1 MKALAGLLAVLVMLS
16 SASLAQ
22 APTKPEAESQAAT
35 PAAAPTASTPSTET
49 DDANAAAVPAAAAP
63 SFAPG
68 AKLYLELMGGFDQ
81 YLFAAIA
88 KKKVPVVIVK
98 ARENADFVMSGAAH
112 VKRPG
117 VITGMVI
124 TSHGGGNIA
133 VKDAHTGNLVY
144 AEKFRRVDGGTS
156 EDRVYQIW
164 AEGCA
169 KHMKK
174 AMEKK

>member
-1 MKALAGLLAVLVMLS
+1 MKAFTGLLAVLLMLS
-16 SASLAQ
+16 STSLAQ
-22 APTKPEAESQAAT
+22 TAP
-35 PAAAPTASTPSTET
+35 APPTTSTPSTEAA
-49 DDANAAAVPAAAAP
+49 DANAATAPAAAAVP

-68 AKLYLELMGGFDQ
+68 AKLYVELMGGFEN
-81 YLFAAIA
+81 YLIAAIA
-88 KKKVPVVIVK
+88 KKKVPVVIVM
-98 ARENADFVMSGAAH
+98 AREDADFVMSGVAH
-112 VKRPG
+112 VKRPN

-133 VKDAHTGNLVY
+133 VKDARTGNLVY

-156 EDRVYQIW
+156 EDHVYQIW